1 MSENEAAD
9 ESNDEKPK
17 DLRDFIKNLAA
28 PVMETFDTKIKEH
41 IDSRIEAQ
49 SAPDLTARLTLLERA
64 VADLDREVLELQ
76 RRLEED

>member
-1 MSENEAAD
+1 
-9 ESNDEKPK
+9 
-17 DLRDFIKNLAA
+17 
-28 PVMETFDTKIKEH
+28 METFDTKIKEH

-64 VADLDREVLELQ
+64 VADLDREVRELQ

>member
-1 MSENEAAD
+1 MSENDASE

-17 DLRDFIKNLAA
+17 DLREFIKNLAA

-41 IDSRIEAQ
+41 IDSRMEAQ

-64 VADLDREVLELQ
+64 VADLDREVRELQ
-76 RRLEED
+76 RRLDEH